1 MSDGDPRV
9 VETHY
14 DVLGVT
20 PDAERPQIAR
30 AYRAAMRRLHPDV
43 GSAADREA
51 AAEEVFAVQEAWRI
65 LSDPAARAAYDGELS
80 GPSDAWADLG
90 WGVALD
96 EPAPASRAESAPP
109 APADPSDLR
118 RRREVADGERAQPWH
133 TPFAPGAVPIP
144 EPVVQAGPPPRGV
157 LDWLLIVVAT
167 ALGVATIV
175 MGVPAR
181 DVALSSSTDPFGTT
195 VLTAGLMF
203 AACLLGTVLCF
214 LGAMNEERGSQQRAA
229 VLAFSVMMLVFAVI
243 LPWSAGLAA
252 TLLGLVIFGA
262 VTSGLEVV
270 VRRHKVVS
278 RVRADEADRMT
289 SYHRAAEWNR
299 LREALRLPGTRI
311 EHSHG
316 APCLDE
322 PLRIRTEDPVTGETT
337 VRDMG
342 VPVPRGAWV
351 VVDDRG
357 SVRATA
363 PPGALEAWL
372 AAWPDAPAAA
382 SPAARR

>member
-1 MSDGDPRV
+1 MRDGDPRV

-43 GSAADREA
+43 GPAADREA
-51 AAEEVFAVQEAWRI
+51 AVGEVFAVQEAWRV

-80 GPSDAWADLG
+80 SPGDAWADLG
-90 WGVALD
+90 WGVSLD
-96 EPAPASRAESAPP
+96 EPEAAAPEESAPP
-109 APADPSDLR
+109 APADPSDR
-118 RRREVADGERAQPWH
+118 RPREVDDSVHTQPWR
-133 TPFAPGAVPIP
+133 TPFAPGAVRIP
-144 EPVVQAGPPPRGV
+144 EPVLQPGPPPRGF
-157 LDWLLIVVAT
+157 LDWLLIVIAI
-167 ALGVATIV
+167 ALFVTTIV

-181 DVALSSSTDPFGTT
+181 DAALRSGADPFGTT
-195 VLTAGLMF
+195 VLTAGLAI
-203 AACLLGTVLCF
+203 AACLLGTVLSI
-214 LGAMNEERGSQQRAA
+214 LGAITEDRGSEQRAF
-229 VLAFSVMMLVFAVI
+229 AFALSVMMLVLTVPLAW
-243 LPWSAGLAA
+243 LAGLAA

-262 VTSGLEVV
+262 VAIGLEAA
-270 VRRHKVVS
+270 VRRRSVVA
-278 RVRADEADRMT
+278 RAKADEADRMT

-299 LREALRLPGTRI
+299 LREALRRPGTRI

-337 VRDMG
+337 VRDMD
-342 VPVPRGAWV
+342 VSVPRGAWV

-382 SPAARR
+382 ASPAVRR